1 MRTIQESIAK
11 VEINEKFNTATSCR
25 RGLLFLFPLLHFIDE
40 IFGEFHD
47 RRVYTLRYSETRTEP
62 SKQAVNNSSIQMDY
76 QTVPFHFSDAKN
88 NIPFSAFRSSQGARK
103 SYGKRDGCSL
113 WAGVK
118 LPSRSERSLRHQVYW
133 PSQQDSTMY
142 AFSVER

>member
-1 MRTIQESIAK
+1 MCTKQESIAK

-47 RRVYTLRYSETRTEP
+47 RRVYTLGYSETRTEP

-113 WAGVK
+113 WAGG
-118 LPSRSERSLRHQVYW
+118 
-133 PSQQDSTMY
+133 
-142 AFSVER
+142 